1 MHQEQ
6 KLVIVIIMIINGRPS
21 SHQ

>member
-21 SHQ
+21 SHR